1 MRWSSM
7 TRSTSRWARISSAA
21 APCSASSTSHVS
33 SRIARMEARTP
44 SSSSTTSTV
53 PRRRVVSG
61 GSPSTLFIG
70 VAFGAPTQ
78 GTSRRLASFFAASPR
93 LRLRLLKR
101 AAARTTAR
109 RSAGQPVHSSLL
121 AALQHDVLIAAAGGP
136 MHVDQGRL
144 AGRDSGERLAEA
156 LRVRDRLARD
166 LQNDVA
172 APQAGAVGGPAAGD
186 VDDDQAVR
194 DEEVETLRRVG

>member
-1 MRWSSM
+1 
-7 TRSTSRWARISSAA
+7 
-21 APCSASSTSHVS
+21 ASSTSHVS

-61 GSPSTLFIG
+61 GSPSMLFIG
-70 VAFGAPTQ
+70 FAVRA
-78 GTSRRLASFFAASPR
+78 RR
-93 LRLRLLKR
+93 
-101 AAARTTAR
+101 TAR
-109 RSAGQPVHSSLL
+109 RSAGQPVYSSLL
-121 AALQHDVLIAAAGGP
+121 TALQHDVPIAAAGGT

-156 LRVRDRLARD
+156 LRVRDWLARD

-172 APQAGAVGGPAAGD
+172 APQAGAVGRPAAGD
-186 VDDDQAVR
+186 VDDDHAVR

>member
-1 MRWSSM
+1 M
-7 TRSTSRWARISSAA
+7 TRSISRWARISSAA

-61 GSPSTLFIG
+61 GSPRTLLIG
-70 VAFGAPTQ
+70 FAAGAASQ
-78 GTSRRLASFFAASPR
+78 RASRRLASPP
-93 LRLRLLKR
+93 

-109 RSAGQPVHSSLL
+109 RSGGHPVYSLL
-121 AALQHDVLIAAAGGP
+121 SALQDDVLIAAVGSP

-144 AGRDSGERLAEA
+144 AGRDSGERLDEA

-172 APQAGAVGGPAAGD
+172 APQTGAVGGPAAGD
-186 VDDDQAVR
+186 VDDDEAVR
-194 DEEVETLRRVG
+194 DDD